1 MLAYF
6 ILTLNASRPNHVLT
20 LLGKDIIVPL
30 IANFYTECLKL
41 ITLIERAYSN

>member
-6 ILTLNASRPNHVLT
+6 ILSLNASRPNYILT
-20 LLGKDIIVPL
+20 FLGNDIIVPL

-41 ITLIERAYSN
+41 ITLVERAYSN

>member
-6 ILTLNASRPNHVLT
+6 ILTLNASRPNYVLT

-41 ITLIERAYSN
+41 ITLVERAYSN